1 MKSFVSRLSG
11 KSKSA
16 DDAKE
21 RLQLLLI
28 HDRTHL
34 QPGMMDDLREELI
47 EVISRHM
54 AVDRNA
60 VRIEIVREGRS
71 QRLLAD
77 IPLKSAK
84 PIKLR

>member
-1 MKSFVSRLSG
+1 MKSFVGRLAG

-16 DDAKE
+16 NEAKE

-34 QPGMMDDLREELI
+34 PPGMMDNLREELI

-60 VRIEIVREGRS
+60 VRIEIAHEGRS

-77 IPLKSAK
+77 IPLKSANPFK
-84 PIKLR
+84 RR